1 MEKARSKYQALGDAG
16 YYSKDGKQLAVRL
29 SYVELAPEIAVMA
42 EEAGKALEA
51 VGIKA
56 EKTAISQEDLQTI
69 VKEGK
74 KEYDL
79 LLTGVNL

>member
-1 MEKARSKYQALGDAG
+1 MEKARSKYQTLGDAG

-29 SYVELAPEIAVMA
+29 SYVELAPEITVMA
-42 EEAGKALEA
+42 DEAAKALEA
-51 VGIKA
+51 VGIKV

-74 KEYDL
+74 KDYDL